1 MQSKIHQQLTQV
13 STATLTSQLLKRGLR
28 RCYMSGVHRLDA
40 SMGRI
45 AGPAY
50 TLRYVPYR
58 EDRDPMANIGS
69 ADHIARRAIEDCPT
83 GAVLVVDACNVLD
96 CAVIGDILMQRLKVR
111 GVAGFVTSGAVRD
124 ADAVSEIGLPV
135 YCSGP
140 AAPSSPSGLMPVAVE
155 EPINCGGIAV
165 YPGDMLVADRDGVVV
180 IPPQL
185 VDEVTAGALE
195 QEDIENFI
203 GQLVAAG
210 RPVIGTYPPTESIRA
225 EHAAW
230 VNAGRP
236 DLSC

>member
-1 MQSKIHQQLTQV
+1 MRSKIHPQLTQV

-83 GAVLVVDACNVLD
+83 GAVLVVDASSVVD

-111 GVAGFVTSGAVRD
+111 GVAGFVTAGAVRD
-124 ADAVSEIGLPV
+124 ADAVSRP
-135 YCSGP
+135 Y
-140 AAPSSPSGLMPVAVE
+140 
-155 EPINCGGIAV
+155 GG
-165 YPGDMLVADRDGVVV
+165 R
-180 IPPQL
+180 
-185 VDEVTAGALE
+185 
-195 QEDIENFI
+195 
-203 GQLVAAG
+203 G
-210 RPVIGTYPPTESIRA
+210 RR
-225 EHAAW
+225 
-230 VNAGRP
+230 GRH
-236 DLSC
+236 

>member
-1 MQSKIHQQLTQV
+1 MHSDICDQLTQV
-13 STATLTSQLLKRGLR
+13 STATLTMQLLKRGLR
-28 RCYMSGVHRLDA
+28 RCYMSGVHRLDT

-58 EDRDPMANIGS
+58 EDRDPLANMGS
-69 ADHIARRAIEDCPT
+69 ADHIARRAIEDCPP

-96 CAVIGDILMQRLKVR
+96 CAVIGDILVQRLKVR
-111 GVAGFVTSGAVRD
+111 GVAGFVTGGAVRD
-124 ADAVSEIGLPV
+124 ADAVSHIGLPV

-140 AAPSSPSGLMPVAVE
+140 AAPASPSALMPVAVE

-165 YPGDMLVADRDGVVV
+165 YPGDIVVADRDGVVV
-180 IPPQL
+180 IPLQL
-185 VDEVTAGALE
+185 ADEVATDALE

-210 RPVIGTYPPTESIRA
+210 RPVIGTYPPTETIRA
-225 EHAAW
+225 EYAAW
-230 VNAGRP
+230 IKAGRP
-236 DLSC
+236 KLSN